1 MEKAP
6 RGHKLPRVRRIKGDH
21 AVVKHDA
28 IMTGTAT
35 VTAIVIVIEIADQAG
50 EVREEAPSVERLLHR
65 EDPPRV
71 LRDHVMQIHSRPP
84 FP

>member
-6 RGHKLPRVRRIKGDH
+6 RGHKLPRVRRTKEGR

-28 IMTGTAT
+28 TMTGTAT
-35 VTAIVIVIEIADQAG
+35 VIVIVIGIADQVG
-50 EVREEAPSVERLLHR
+50 EVRDEAPSVERLLHR

-71 LRDHVMQIHSRPP
+71 LRDRVMQIRSRPP

>member
-1 MEKAP
+1 MERAP
-6 RGHKLPRVRRIKGDH
+6 RGHKLLRVRRIKGDH

-28 IMTGTAT
+28 ITTGTAT
-35 VTAIVIVIEIADQAG
+35 VIVIVIGIADQVG
-50 EVREEAPSVERLLHR
+50 EVRDEAPSVERLLHQ

-71 LRDHVMQIHSRPP
+71 LQDRVMQILSRPP